1 MEDLTVE
8 HGPEPVAMSSRR
20 KSIMNM
26 VNHSKRSLIHNIDK
40 WTILRFAN
48 NNKNDSLQYVP
59 ESDDLIDVTET
70 LPLVS

>member
-48 NNKNDSLQYVP
+48 NNNKDSLQYVP